1 MIRKMIAIDWR
12 AMKVYQIR
20 VLLIP
25 FLAIILGWTSSIAV
39 IPLCVFACFNYSL
52 NTFAVEDKG
61 ALNNL
66 YLTMPMKR
74 NSIVAGRYAFS
85 LLIVLCGILAG
96 IHIMY
101 FVNMFAMSRWYIGFN
116 GHVVI
121 ISLSLLL
128 YAVFNLFTFP
138 VLFKRGYTKGK
149 FWGVFLPVILFGIIF
164 GAYPLIVN
172 LSGNEALTIELIAYA
187 SENLLLVGGLILLL
201 ASALLLISYAISV
214 RVYSKRDF

>member
-12 AMKVYQIR
+12 AMKIYHIR

-25 FLAIILGWTSSIAV
+25 FLAIILGWSSSLAV
-39 IPLCVFACFNYSL
+39 IPVCVFACFNYSL
-52 NTFAVEDKG
+52 NPFAVEDKG

-74 NSIVAGRYAFS
+74 NSIVAGRYALS
-85 LLIVLCGILAG
+85 LVMVLCGIIVG

-101 FVNMFAMSRWYIGFN
+101 FVNMFAMSRWYIGIN
-116 GHVVI
+116 GHLVL

-138 VLFKRGYTKGK
+138 VLFKRGYTKGR
-149 FWGVFLPVILFGIIF
+149 FWGVFLPVILFGVII
-164 GAYPLIVN
+164 GAYQFIVN
-172 LSGNEALTIELIAYA
+172 LSGNEAFTIELISYA
-187 SENLLLVGGLILLL
+187 SDNLLPISGGMIVFASVILY
-201 ASALLLISYAISV
+201 ISYRISV